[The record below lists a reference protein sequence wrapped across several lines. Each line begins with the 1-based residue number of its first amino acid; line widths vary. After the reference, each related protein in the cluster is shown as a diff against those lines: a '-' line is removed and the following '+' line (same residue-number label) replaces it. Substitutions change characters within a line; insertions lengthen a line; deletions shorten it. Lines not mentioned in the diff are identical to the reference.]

1 MENRNSRKNVTAL
14 NNCEKFS
21 KLSIHIFPISF
32 TVQQKEKLL
41 SKDKQ
46 WVKLNMIEKLST
58 MLKLKKQTREV
69 NEKAKRK
76 KEQLE
81 KMKNHRQLKNDK
93 TMWMDHT
100 KKMELSCGEISTFS
114 HASVHSQSLW
124 VNFYSIDLASIE
136 LLKSPSYSVRL
147 LYIVPFQFH
156 YCIIA

>member
-58 MLKLKKQTREV
+58 ILKLEKQARVV

-93 TMWMDHT
+93 TM
-100 KKMELSCGEISTFS
+100 
-114 HASVHSQSLW
+114 
-124 VNFYSIDLASIE
+124 
-136 LLKSPSYSVRL
+136 
-147 LYIVPFQFH
+147 
-156 YCIIA
+156 